1 MMECMSSLSVPLTG
15 LLPEASAWSPVTDGK
30 SGASTLRHS
39 SGGRFAKIVSAAAV
53 STLEAERDRIEW
65 LSGTGIPGPRVLD
78 WRATEHRAALITS
91 AVAGVPAVRLD
102 PAQLAQAWPSITDTL
117 HRLHNLPVS
126 TCPYSR
132 TLDEMMALARTTVA
146 ENRVHAEFL
155 PQHLID
161 TPPTVILDGLE
172 RDLRLRR
179 KQEATDAVVCH
190 GDFCLP
196 NILVDPDTS
205 LVAGIIDLGR
215 LGRADPYAD
224 IALLLANARE
234 TWPDERTARQADHDF
249 ASRYGITLDRDRLD
263 FYLRL
268 DPLTW

>member
-1 MMECMSSLSVPLTG
+1 MEGMSSPSVPLTG
-15 LLPEASAWSPVTDGK
+15 LLPDGSAWSPVTDGE
-30 SGASTLRHS
+30 SGATMLRHS
-39 SGGRFAKIVSAAAV
+39 SGGRFAKVVSAAAV

-78 WRATEHRAALITS
+78 WRATEHSAALITS
-91 AVAGVPAVRLD
+91 AVAGVPADRLN

-117 HRLHNLPVS
+117 HRLHSLPAS
-126 TCPYSR
+126 TCPFSR
-132 TLDEMMALARTTVA
+132 TLDEMMGLARATVA

-155 PQHLID
+155 PQHLIN

-172 RDLRLRR
+172 RDLPLRR
-179 KQEATDAVVCH
+179 EQEAADTVVCH

-196 NILVDPDTS
+196 NILINSDTS

-215 LGRADPYAD
+215 LGHADPYAD

-234 TWPDERTARQADHDF
+234 TWPDEDTARQADHDF
-249 ASRYGITLDRDRLD
+249 ASQYGITLDPERLD

>member
-1 MMECMSSLSVPLTG
+1 MVSSLPPLTG
-15 LLPEASAWSPVTDGK
+15 LLSDGSGWTPVTGGESD
-30 SGASTLRHS
+30 AMVLRDMS
-39 SGGRFAKIVSAAAV
+39 RERFAKVVSAAAV

-78 WRATEHRAALITS
+78 WRATEHSAALITS
-91 AVAGVPAVRLD
+91 AVAGVPADRLN

-117 HRLHNLPVS
+117 HRLHNLPAS
-126 TCPYSR
+126 TCPFSR
-132 TLDEMMALARTTVA
+132 TLDEMMGLARATVA
-146 ENRVHAEFL
+146 KNRVHAEFL

-179 KQEATDAVVCH
+179 EQEAADTVVCH

-196 NILVDPDTS
+196 NILIDPDTS
-205 LVAGIIDLGR
+205 LVAGLIDLGR

-249 ASRYGITLDRDRLD
+249 ASRYGITLDPERLD